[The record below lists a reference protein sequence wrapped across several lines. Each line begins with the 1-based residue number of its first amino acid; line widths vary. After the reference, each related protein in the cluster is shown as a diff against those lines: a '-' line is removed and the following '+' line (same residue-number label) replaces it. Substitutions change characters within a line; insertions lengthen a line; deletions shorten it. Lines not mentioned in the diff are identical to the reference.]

1 LGNAR
6 VPLGG
11 DIIVA
16 INDKPMTDSKE
27 FVAYLETETQVGD
40 TVEVTI
46 IREGEEQTLQAT
58 LAERP
63 Q

>member
-1 LGNAR
+1 MIPTSLKSAEPCEGLMR
-6 VPLGG
+6 
-11 DIIVA
+11 
-16 INDKPMTDSKE
+16 TSK
-27 FVAYLETETQVGD
+27 ADYLETETQVGD

-46 IREGEEQTLQAT
+46 IRDGEKQSVQVV